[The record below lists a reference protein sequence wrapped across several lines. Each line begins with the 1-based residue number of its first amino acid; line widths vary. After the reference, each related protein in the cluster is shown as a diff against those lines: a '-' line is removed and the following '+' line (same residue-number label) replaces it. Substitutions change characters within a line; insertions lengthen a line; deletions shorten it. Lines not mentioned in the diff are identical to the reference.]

1 MSRNWCGTGRAIRL
15 CWACNFPHQL
25 SFNYFS
31 PDRLRQTGRAGLVE
45 FPAMND
51 LSYMMQNIA
60 VYAIPVLF
68 AISLHEAAHGYAARY
83 FGDSTAEQ
91 QGRLSINPIH
101 HIDLFGTVILPL
113 LLYLSTSM
121 AFGYAKP
128 VPVDY
133 SRLRNPKKQMGF
145 VAAAGPAAN
154 FVMGVA
160 WMAMLVLL
168 IAFGVQEEFLLKVAD
183 AGVKTNA
190 VMCAFNLI
198 PVPPLDGGR
207 IMTALLPMDLA
218 RPFARIERYG
228 PFVFLGLIVLSY
240 TGILTPF
247 LGTLVAIT
255 VWLFSLAVY
264 PLTFFMT

>member
-1 MSRNWCGTGRAIRL
+1 
-15 CWACNFPHQL
+15 
-25 SFNYFS
+25 
-31 PDRLRQTGRAGLVE
+31 
-45 FPAMND
+45 MND

-83 FGDSTAEQ
+83 FGDPTAEQ
-91 QGRLSINPIH
+91 QGRLSANPIH
-101 HIDLFGTVILPL
+101 HIDLFGTIILPL
-113 LLYLSTSM
+113 LLYLSTHM

-154 FVMGVA
+154 FAMGVG
-160 WMAMLVLL
+160 WMALLVLF

-183 AGVKTNA
+183 AGIKTNA

-207 IMTALLPMDLA
+207 IVTSLLPMDLA

-228 PFVFLGLIVLSY
+228 PYVFLGLILLSY
-240 TGILTPF
+240 TGMLTPF
-247 LGTLVAIT
+247 LGVLVSIT
-255 VWLFSLAVY
+255 VWLFTVVVY
-264 PLTFFMT
+264 PLTYLLT